1 MKKSKT
7 KRDPK
12 GKFARKD
19 EEFYGTYVCDRGYIR
34 VCAGPFRG
42 VRLHTLIAMALKG
55 RKLKKDEDAHHRN
68 GDKLNPCP
76 LCNIEVLGHKEH
88 GWVSAAQHQFMK
100 RKEEHDRKEWEELHR
115 EKMA

>member
-1 MKKSKT
+1 MKKNKT

-19 EEFYGTYVCDRGYIR
+19 EEFYGTYVCDKGYIR

-42 VRLHTLIAMALKG
+42 MRLHTLIAIAMN
-55 RKLKKDEDAHHRN
+55 RKHLERDQDTHHRK

-76 LCNIEVLGHKEH
+76 LCSLEVLGHREH
-88 GWVSAAQHQFMK
+88 GWVSAAQHSFMK
-100 RKEEHDRKEWEELHR
+100 RKEEQDRKEWEGIHGKKR
-115 EKMA
+115 A